1 MIGSD
6 GAEEEKKKS
15 RGQFS
20 GAGGE
25 QQNAK
30 ESPLL
35 ICSDGETLT
44 FFFLRSVIAHNEE
57 SGTIRFNRRLHG
69 TNVSMLGI
77 SGYRRNGVM

>member
-15 RGQFS
+15 RGRYS

-30 ESPLL
+30 ESLL
-35 ICSDGETLT
+35 FVCFAGVIDLC
-44 FFFLRSVIAHNEE
+44 FFRVCLQ
-57 SGTIRFNRRLHG
+57 
-69 TNVSMLGI
+69 
-77 SGYRRNGVM
+77 